1 MMFKIFQTVLKNPP
15 EGVLYSVPIFSKR
28 ATCGG
33 VVISEPWI
41 ADGFYFWESS
51 LENAK
56 LWGRRHCDN
65 DYDIYI
71 GEYDPH
77 DPKCFNL
84 VDDYNC
90 IGLLASAYKSITK
103 EKNRKPK
110 YLNQVFYFL
119 LKDTSFKSAYEIAR
133 VPADGGIGSN
143 DCIKFA
149 DGARAEYSFNR
160 QIQVCFWKKRSEI
173 ADLTKYIENNPENT
187 DDWAV

>member
-41 ADGFYFWESS
+41 ADG
-51 LENAK
+51 
-56 LWGRRHCDN
+56 
-65 DYDIYI
+65 
-71 GEYDPH
+71 
-77 DPKCFNL
+77 
-84 VDDYNC
+84 
-90 IGLLASAYKSITK
+90 
-103 EKNRKPK
+103 
-110 YLNQVFYFL
+110 FYFL